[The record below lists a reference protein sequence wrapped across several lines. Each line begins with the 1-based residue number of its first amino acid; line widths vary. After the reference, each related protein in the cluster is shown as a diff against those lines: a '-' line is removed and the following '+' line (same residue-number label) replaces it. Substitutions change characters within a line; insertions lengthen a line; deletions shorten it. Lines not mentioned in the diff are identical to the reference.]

1 MTHRRVFSARKLI
14 HGLEMM
20 EGAAA
25 SSNDCVEVM
34 TLTAEKRLSF
44 RWCRLGR
51 QPGKAGGAARSGATW
66 GKQQLLTGGRRENEG
81 IKNVYTCT
89 ALPC

>member
-1 MTHRRVFSARKLI
+1 
-14 HGLEMM
+14 MM

-25 SSNDCVEVM
+25 SSNDSVEVM

-51 QPGKAGGAARSGATW
+51 QPGKALFRGSCEEQCYMGKAAVFN
-66 GKQQLLTGGRRENEG
+66 GREERE
-81 IKNVYTCT
+81 
-89 ALPC
+89 